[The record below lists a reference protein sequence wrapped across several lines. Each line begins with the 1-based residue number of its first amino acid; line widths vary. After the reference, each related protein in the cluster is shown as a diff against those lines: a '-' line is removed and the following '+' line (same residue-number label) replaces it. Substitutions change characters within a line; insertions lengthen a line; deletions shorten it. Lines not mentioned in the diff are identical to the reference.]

1 MQYAWTKVTVCVE
14 TILINT
20 IASSL
25 QALAC
30 HIDTHRKHNL
40 ACLVS
45 EEHQRLF
52 VKDEKKGTNVS
63 SVIKKNLQMKNRR
76 FQHLQSLQSVFKTAW
91 ATTNQNMLVRL
102 LHSLHRSGWPVWFW
116 WCRPVCP
123 HRLCGG
129 AEVCDGQPGPAG
141 SHTHASV
148 LSLPPDQAAQPE
160 DLTAPPAPPSPPLSL
175 PRSLVVPQSWAHH
188 GRMLLQT
195 QTR

>member
-1 MQYAWTKVTVCVE
+1 MKT
-14 TILINT
+14 
-20 IASSL
+20 
-25 QALAC
+25 
-30 HIDTHRKHNL
+30 
-40 ACLVS
+40 CLS
-45 EEHQRLF
+45 DF
-52 VKDEKKGTNVS
+52 YTGGTDPADPCDS
-63 SVIKKNLQMKNRR
+63 DD
-76 FQHLQSLQSVFKTAW
+76 
-91 ATTNQNMLVRL
+91 
-102 LHSLHRSGWPVWFW
+102 
-116 WCRPVCP
+116 VCP

-141 SHTHASV
+141 SHTHTSV